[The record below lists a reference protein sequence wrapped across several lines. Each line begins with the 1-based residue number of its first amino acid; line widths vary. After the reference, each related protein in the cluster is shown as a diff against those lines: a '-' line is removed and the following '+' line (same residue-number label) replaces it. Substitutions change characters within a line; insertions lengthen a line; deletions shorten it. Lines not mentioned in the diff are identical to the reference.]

1 MLGNKSVA
9 ATLAVKDMAKTKE
22 FYEDKLGL
30 KPQGDVTGG
39 GQMYKSGDSMIFV
52 YESKFAG
59 TNEATAA
66 TWGVG
71 KDLEKVIEDLKSKGV
86 KFEHYEMPE
95 TERKGDIHWW
105 GEMGSAWFKDPSG
118 NILNLVNQM

>member
-1 MLGNKSVA
+1 MLGDKSVA
-9 ATLAVKDMAKTKE
+9 ATLAVKDMAKAKE

-30 KPQGDVTGG
+30 RPVKGEDSG
-39 GQMYKSGDSMIFV
+39 GQMYKSGDSMLFV

-86 KFEHYEMPE
+86 KFEHYDMPE
-95 TERKGDIHWW
+95 TKREGDIHWW
-105 GEMGSAWFKDPSG
+105 GEMGAAWFKDPDG
-118 NILNLVNQM
+118 NILNIVNQM